1 MKPGRSFAR
10 NSSVLTG
17 VAALAAIATN
27 SIAAFN
33 LSTTTRPHGIHS
45 RLGSFVLRASES
57 ERIFDEN
64 DDESAM
70 PPSIDGFGL
79 DDGFEYTQED
89 LESMTVAQLKQ
100 QLRLRNRKV
109 SGTKS
114 QLIGRLLGGAN
125 NISSPESS
133 SEVDREDHPS
143 RNEQAMGS
151 KTNPRDDER
160 RKDSETSQGGSTKVD
175 EAKARGADIVDVT
188 DYIDAE
194 EVGKSF
200 RASTRIKNADV
211 VDADV
216 EGDQDS
222 TDESTS
228 SPYSS
233 EVWGED
239 ARIVED
245 YEGRSVVVDGLSRTI
260 IEYKG
265 SNGTLVQAYV
275 VGSRD
280 ALKNFLKGGESTNDA
295 TSKKN
300 SRSSMEEEVFAI
312 QRKREIESR
321 RGLIRDNDAEG
332 MDDAG
337 DPGTVY
343 STIERD
349 YGDFGAISPTGAQL
363 SSSEVQGVML
373 LSDVYGPFTDNTQA
387 LADKIAF
394 ECQPI
399 VVLAPDM
406 FRGKPWTKEPVE
418 DSAGVPRNEDGDNYE
433 EWRKLH
439 NEHRVDVDI
448 RAAAAVLRERYA
460 VSSIA
465 VWGTCYGGGRALEA
479 ASAWYSGGPAS
490 YYEDVSSGR
499 QAPPHVD
506 PIACISWYPT
516 RYNARKLFGKTHE
529 GFRTFEDGRD
539 RRLAVM
545 AVFAE
550 IDDLQGAT
558 PEDAELLKKCLDD
571 DTRISDCMVKVF
583 PGQKHGFAHA
593 NLGVQDEFLK
603 DFDSEDRFVGEDYGT
618 PDGLI
623 DSGGDAEVACLL
635 STAFM
640 ESYSRTFLP
649 TVGTPIRDDE
659 DARWSTLEM
668 GGYQPRKVQDVRAEL
683 ERDITSYEDIKVD
696 LTRMPRSMSP
706 LLEGEGSDL
715 LQEIENERDRIKQK
729 IIADYDISP
738 DDDDAT
744 FNAKVEKARAD
755 GALDELLL
763 EAYFDEASGGYW

>member
-1 MKPGRSFAR
+1 MNRSALA
-10 NSSVLTG
+10 V
-17 VAALAAIATN
+17 VAALAAIAIN

-45 RLGSFVLRASES
+45 RLGSFFLKASES

-64 DDESAM
+64 DDEDAM

-79 DDGFEYTQED
+79 DDDFDYNQRD

-109 SGTKS
+109 SGNKS
-114 QLIGRLLGGAN
+114 QLIERLLGASN
-125 NISSPESS
+125 KSSPESS
-133 SEVDREDHPS
+133 SEVEIEGHPS
-143 RNEQAMGS
+143 HNERVV
-151 KTNPRDDER
+151 KTNPRDER
-160 RKDSETSQGGSTKVD
+160 RKDSETSHGSSAKVD
-175 EAKARGADIVDVT
+175 EAKARGADIVDVS

-211 VDADV
+211 VDADI
-216 EGDQDS
+216 EDDQA
-222 TDESTS
+222 DEST

-265 SNGTLVQAYV
+265 SNDTLVQAYV

-280 ALKNFLKGGESTNDA
+280 ALKNFLKGGEGTSDA

-300 SRSSMEEEVFAI
+300 SHSSMEEKVYAI
-312 QRKREIESR
+312 QQKREIESR
-321 RGLIRDNDAEG
+321 RGLISDNDAEG

-337 DPGTVY
+337 DPGSMY

-363 SSSEVQGVML
+363 SSSEVQGVLL

-406 FRGKPWTKEPVE
+406 FRGKAWTNDPVE
-418 DSAGVPRNEDGDNYE
+418 DSAGVPRNEDGNSYD

-439 NEHRVDVDI
+439 NERRVDVDI

-479 ASAWYSGGPAS
+479 ASAWYPGGPAS
-490 YYEDVSSGR
+490 YYEDEFGDR

-516 RYNARKLFGKTHE
+516 RYNARKLFGKTNE

-539 RRLAVM
+539 RRIAVM
-545 AVFAE
+545 AIFAE

-558 PEDAELLKKCLDD
+558 PEDAVLLKKCLEDD
-571 DTRISDCMVKVF
+571 PRISDFMVKVF

-593 NLGVQDEFLK
+593 KLGVLEEFK
-603 DFDSEDRFVGEDYGT
+603 NDCDSEGRFQGEDYGA
-618 PDGLI
+618 PDGLV
-623 DSGGDAEVACLL
+623 DTGGDAEVACLL

-640 ESYSRTFLP
+640 ESYTRTFLP

-668 GGYQPRKVQDVRAEL
+668 EGYQPREVQEVRAEL
-683 ERDITSYEDIKVD
+683 ERDIANYEDMKVD

-706 LLEGEGSDL
+706 LLEGEGSDK
-715 LQEIENERDRIKQK
+715 LQEIENERERIRQK

-744 FNAKVEKARAD
+744 FDAKVAKARAD
-755 GALDELLL
+755 GALDEMLL